1 MCRWNIQELGKVSSI
16 HNGSTPSTS
25 VEEFWNGNIIWITPK
40 DLSEQNRKYIEKGE
54 RYITK
59 KGLSKV
65 KSKLLPKGTLLLSSR
80 APIGLLSIAKNELVT
95 NQGFKNIIVDENQ
108 ISNEFLYYYLKLK
121 VKELNNLG
129 TGTTFKELSK
139 SSLEKFKVK
148 LPDLPTQQ
156 KIASVLSALD
166 DKIELNNR
174 INAELEA
181 MAKTLYDYWFVQFD
195 FPIVTSSGVEKPYKS
210 SGGKMV
216 YNETL
221 KREIPEGWEVKN
233 LFEVC
238 NVQYGFPFSTEHFN
252 EIGNGIP
259 VIRIRDIVENSV
271 SNYSTEKSVDS
282 KYEILKGDLLVGMD
296 GNFHINYWTKNNCYL
311 NQRVVKLT
319 EKELP
324 NIYLRY
330 QIEPYIKAREASVS
344 RTTVGHL
351 SDKDLKAINVLVPPK
366 EIKLKIKNIYSDVL
380 NKIITNKEQNQ
391 ELSALR
397 DWLLPMLMNG
407 QVKVG

>member
-195 FPIVTSSGVEKPYKS
+195 FPIVTSSGVEKPYKT

-221 KREIPEGWEVKN
+221 KREIPEGWEVKTVGDFAKIKKGTLITERTAN
-233 LFEVC
+233 INGNVKVVSAGVDFSYYHSESNFSNNTITISASGANAGYINFWREPIFACDCTTVRGNNDFETFYIL
-238 NVQYGFPFSTEHFN
+238 QLLKSIQEFIFSQARGSAQPHVYPKDIESLKIIIPN
-252 EIGNGIP
+252 E
-259 VIRIRDIVENSV
+259 
-271 SNYSTEKSVDS
+271 
-282 KYEILKGDLLVGMD
+282 EILHKYGEIVYSM
-296 GNFHINYWTKNNCYL
+296 N
-311 NQRVVKLT
+311 
-319 EKELP
+319 EK
-324 NIYLRY
+324 
-330 QIEPYIKAREASVS
+330 
-344 RTTVGHL
+344 
-351 SDKDLKAINVLVPPK
+351 
-366 EIKLKIKNIYSDVL
+366 
-380 NKIITNKEQNQ
+380 ITNNLKQNQ

-407 QVKVG
+407 QVKVGMLD

>member
-195 FPIVTSSGVEKPYKS
+195 FPNEEAKPYKS

-216 YNETL
+216 YNPTL

-238 NVQYGFPFSTEHFN
+238 SVQYGFPFSTEYFN

-271 SNYSTEKSVDS
+271 SNYSTEKNVDS

-351 SDKDLKAINVLVPPK
+351 SDKDLKAINILVPPK